1 MTDANKGLRLY
12 NTLTRTKEDFRPI
25 DPLRRPPGAAFQA
38 ALAVV
43 LAGFFFGVQM
53 SAATIAAGPMARYCL
68 ASDGAF
74 SAARSASLF
83 FGDISLFPKVMV
95 FGCEGLDMVT
105 QWDQIVTGSGFLAF
119 SPQLMSGLA

>member
-1 MTDANKGLRLY
+1 MSDRSEGLRLY

-25 DPLRRPPGAAFQA
+25 DPLRRQPGAGLQA
-38 ALAVV
+38 ALAAAF
-43 LAGFFFGVQM
+43 AGFFFGAQM

-83 FGDISLFPKVMV
+83 FGDISLFPKVMIV
-95 FGCEGLDMVT
+95 GGEGWT
-105 QWDQIVTGSGFLAF
+105 W
-119 SPQLMSGLA
+119 